1 MTQEAFKEKAEPI
14 FRIAVK
20 VLMYLLLCLFCIAM
34 LLPFYWSII
43 SSLRP
48 EIENQEG
55 FSLWPQVF

>member
-43 SSLRP
+43 S
-48 EIENQEG
+48 
-55 FSLWPQVF
+55 